1 MQTTSH
7 VLMLL
12 ALAALTPARA
22 IETTMNPIQK
32 VIAMIT
38 DVETKTMDEG
48 AVAQTEYEKYAGW
61 CEDTSKNLQYEI
73 KTGKAT
79 KADLEATIEKMA
91 ANIEMEN
98 SKIEKLA
105 ADIASATKDL
115 KKATE
120 VRGEEHKDYVAEHA
134 EEEEIISALERSEG
148 DIEKNGASMLQK
160 N

>member
-12 ALAALTPARA
+12 ALAALTPTDA

-38 DVETKTMDEG
+38 DVETKTMEEG
-48 AVAQTEYEKYAGW
+48 AAAQTEYEKYAGW

-79 KADLEATIEKMA
+79 KAELEATIEKMT
-91 ANIEMEN
+91 ANIAAEDAE
-98 SKIEKLA
+98 IEKLA
-105 ADIASATKDL
+105 ADIAAAEKDL
-115 KKATE
+115 KKATA
-120 VRGEEHKDYVAEHA
+120 VRGEEHD
-134 EEEEIISALERSEG
+134 
-148 DIEKNGASMLQK
+148 
-160 N
+160 

>member
-12 ALAALTPARA
+12 ALAVFAPADA

-38 DVETKTMDEG
+38 DVEKKTMDEG
-48 AVAQTEYEKYAGW
+48 TVAQTEYEKYADW

-79 KADLEATIEKMA
+79 KAELEATIEKMT
-91 ANIEMEN
+91 ANIETED

-105 ADIASATKDL
+105 ADIATSQKDL
-115 KKATE
+115 KEATA
-120 VRGEEHKDYVAEHA
+120 VRK
-134 EEEEIISALERSEG
+134 
-148 DIEKNGASMLQK
+148 
-160 N
+160 